1 VAAQPGF
8 ERKGRIMTVEVV
20 VDRVTKVFHGP
31 TGAVKALDGVSFGAS
46 GHSFTSLIGPSGCGK
61 STLLNILARIEQATS
76 GKAAITHDG
85 KPAKL
90 GYVFQSPRLLP
101 WRTVMENM
109 LFIQTS
115 VNDSVRD
122 RCRNYLEMVGL
133 EKVQK
138 SFPGQLSGGMQQRV
152 GIARAFSIEPHVLLM
167 DEPFSHLDAIS
178 AQQLRGELHKMWA
191 MTKKAVVFVTH
202 DVGEAV
208 ELSDR
213 VVVLSKGGHLQDIVE
228 IDLPYPRNPADDAV
242 AMIKADL
249 LSRFENWREEIVA
262 S

>member
-1 VAAQPGF
+1 
-8 ERKGRIMTVEVV
+8 MTVEVV
-20 VDRVTKVFHGP
+20 VDQLTKVFDGP
-31 TGAVKALDGVSFGAS
+31 TGAVTAIDGVSFSAS
-46 GHSFTSLIGPSGCGK
+46 GHSFVSLIGPSGCGK
-61 STLLNILARIEQATS
+61 STLLNILARIEAPTT
-76 GKAAITHDG
+76 GRAEITNDG

-109 LFIQTS
+109 LFIQTN
-115 VNDSVRD
+115 VNDAVRE
-122 RCRNYLEMVGL
+122 RCRTYLEMVGL

-138 SFPGQLSGGMQQRV
+138 NFPGQLSGGMQQRV

-208 ELSDR
+208 ELSDH
-213 VVVLSKGGHLQDIVE
+213 VVVLNKGGRLQDIVE
-228 IDLPYPRNPADDAV
+228 IDLPYPRDPGDDAV
-242 AMIKADL
+242 SHMKADL
-249 LSRFENWREEIVA
+249 LSRFANWREEIVA